1 MIRTR
6 MWHGALTEN
15 IVQAIA
21 ADIKLDAMKRLE
33 RAYKADLIA
42 EVHDEIIVECPVVE
56 AETMLQA
63 MLGAMRHPPEYVPEG
78 LLEAEGGIVA
88 RYTKV

>member
-1 MIRTR
+1 
-6 MWHGALTEN
+6 MWYGALTEN

-33 RAYKADLIA
+33 QVYKAELIA
-42 EVHDEIIVECPVVE
+42 EVHDEIIVECPIVE
-56 AETMLQA
+56 ADTMLQA
-63 MLGAMRHPPEYVPEG
+63 MLGAMKHPPKYVPEG
-78 LLEAEGGIVA
+78 LLDAEGGIVS